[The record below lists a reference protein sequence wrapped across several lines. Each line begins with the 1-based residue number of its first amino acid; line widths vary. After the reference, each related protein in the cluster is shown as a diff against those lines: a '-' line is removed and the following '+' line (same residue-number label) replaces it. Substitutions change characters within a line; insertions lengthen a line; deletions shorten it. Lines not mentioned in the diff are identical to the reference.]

1 MKLEQSALTEQSK
14 LTPDI
19 LNPEGI
25 KTEIKFDKH
34 LDQRISEPLESWLAT
49 EVRDENDRILFPV
62 VGSTVKIR
70 SRFILV
76 GSLVIAPML
85 PNQ

>member
-25 KTEIKFDKH
+25 KTEIKFDKR
-34 LDQRISEPLESWLAT
+34 LVQRISEPLDSWLAT
-49 EVRDENDRILFPV
+49 EVRDDMTE
-62 VGSTVKIR
+62 
-70 SRFILV
+70 
-76 GSLVIAPML
+76 
-85 PNQ
+85 